1 VKREINFL
9 GKRVRRF
16 FLIISLLFLVVGMVF
31 FFTKGLNYSIDFQ
44 SGSLLY
50 YKLSSPLTSDQ
61 IAKIRNIAKG
71 LYEKATVQTGSE
83 GKEIWIRTK
92 FLNEEEVKKLS
103 SEVEKILGRYDGK
116 ELTTIEPTISKELR
130 EKAILASILAIIIM
144 LVYIT
149 VRFRFDFAIAAIL
162 SEVYILLAIIALFSI
177 FQLEVGPSFIA
188 AILTL
193 LGYAINDTIIVFDRI
208 RENMKQNPKENFT
221 SLANRSI
228 NQTLARTIYTVLT
241 TLLAITPLLI
251 WGGSVLKPF
260 IIALYFGIIVGTYDT
275 IYIALTLLCEW
286 KDMHSS

>member
-9 GKRVRRF
+9 EKRVRRF

-61 IAKIRNIAKG
+61 IAKIRNIAKS

-103 SEVEKILGRYDGK
+103 SEVEKVLGRYDGK

-162 SEVYILLAIIALFSI
+162 SEVYVLLATIALFSI

-193 LGYAINDTIIVFDRI
+193 LGYDINDTIIVFDRI

-286 KDMHSS
+286 KDLHSS

>member
-1 VKREINFL
+1 MKREINFL
-9 GKRVRRF
+9 GKGVRRF

-61 IAKIRNIAKG
+61 IAKIRNIAKS

-103 SEVEKILGRYDGK
+103 SEVEKVLGRYDGK

-162 SEVYILLAIIALFSI
+162 SEVYVLLATIALFSI

-193 LGYAINDTIIVFDRI
+193 LGYDINDTIIVFDRI

>member
-9 GKRVRRF
+9 GKGVRRF

-61 IAKIRNIAKG
+61 IAKIRNIAKS

-103 SEVEKILGRYDGK
+103 SEVEKVLGRYDGK

-162 SEVYILLAIIALFSI
+162 SEVYVLLATIALFSI

-193 LGYAINDTIIVFDRI
+193 LGYDINDTIIVFDRI

>member
-1 VKREINFL
+1 MKREINFL
-9 GKRVRRF
+9 GKSVRRF

-61 IAKIRNIAKG
+61 IAKIRNIAKS

-103 SEVEKILGRYDGK
+103 SEVEKVLGRYDGK

-162 SEVYILLAIIALFSI
+162 SEVYVLLATIALFSI

-193 LGYAINDTIIVFDRI
+193 LGYDINDTIIVFDRI

>member
-9 GKRVRRF
+9 EKRVRRF

-103 SEVEKILGRYDGK
+103 SEVEKVLGRYDGK

-162 SEVYILLAIIALFSI
+162 SEVYVLLATIALFSI

-193 LGYAINDTIIVFDRI
+193 LGYDINDTIIVFDRI

>member
-9 GKRVRRF
+9 GKSVRRF

-61 IAKIRNIAKG
+61 IAKIRNIAKS

-103 SEVEKILGRYDGK
+103 SEVEKVLGRYDGK

-162 SEVYILLAIIALFSI
+162 SEVYVLLATIALFSI

-193 LGYAINDTIIVFDRI
+193 LGYDINDTIIVFDRI

-275 IYIALTLLCEW
+275 IYIAVTLLCEW

>member
-103 SEVEKILGRYDGK
+103 SEVEKVLGRYDGK

-162 SEVYILLAIIALFSI
+162 SEVYVLLATIALFSI

-193 LGYAINDTIIVFDRI
+193 LGYDINDTIIVFDRI

>member
-9 GKRVRRF
+9 GKSVRRF

-44 SGSLLY
+44 SGSILY

-61 IAKIRNIAKG
+61 IAKIRNIAKS

-103 SEVEKILGRYDGK
+103 SEVEKALGRYDGK

-149 VRFRFDFAIAAIL
+149 IRFRFDFAIAAIL
-162 SEVYILLAIIALFSI
+162 SEVYVLLATISLFSI

-193 LGYAINDTIIVFDRI
+193 LGYDINDTIIVFDRI

-241 TLLAITPLLI
+241 TLLAVTPLLI

-260 IIALYFGIIVGTYDT
+260 IIALYFGIIVGVYDT
-275 IYIALTLLCEW
+275 IYIAVTLLCEW

>member
-61 IAKIRNIAKG
+61 IAKIRNIAKS

-103 SEVEKILGRYDGK
+103 SEVEKVLGRYDGK

-162 SEVYILLAIIALFSI
+162 SEVYTLLAIIALFSI

-193 LGYAINDTIIVFDRI
+193 LGYAINDTIVVFDRI

-228 NQTLARTIYTVLT
+228 NQTLARTICTVLT

>member
-1 VKREINFL
+1 MKREINFL
-9 GKRVRRF
+9 EKRVRRF

-61 IAKIRNIAKG
+61 IAKIRNIAKS

-103 SEVEKILGRYDGK
+103 SEVEKVLGRYDGK

-162 SEVYILLAIIALFSI
+162 SEVYVLLATIALFSI

-193 LGYAINDTIIVFDRI
+193 LGYDINDTIIVFDRI

-286 KDMHSS
+286 KDLHSS

>member
-1 VKREINFL
+1 MKREINFL